1 MSEATLPSP
10 PPQVDTGK
18 RLPRG
23 RAGMIC
29 LILTE
34 SAFFAIFVVGYL
46 FYIGKSLSGPYP
58 KDVLEFPV
66 IATIALLSSSACRF
80 GQVVPIGRPQCSS
93 VMAGDFH
100 HEGSAVAV
108 VANSEGYGSS
118 GSAP

>member
-1 MSEATLPSP
+1 MSEATLPAP

-46 FYIGKSLSGPYP
+46 FYIGKSMSGPYP
-58 KDVLEFPV
+58 KDVLDFPV
-66 IATIALLSSSACRF
+66 IATIALLSSSATIMIAVRALRNGKIARF
-80 GQVVPIGRPQCSS
+80 VFNKHLYICAKSINRNTLPC
-93 VMAGDFH
+93 
-100 HEGSAVAV
+100 
-108 VANSEGYGSS
+108 
-118 GSAP
+118 